1 LSSSRFFR
9 APLPIRE
16 NDYQRIGDENA
27 NGINEW
33 LGEEYAN
40 LPHVN

>member
-1 LSSSRFFR
+1 MK
-9 APLPIRE
+9 

-27 NGINEW
+27 NGNEW

-40 LPHVN
+40 LPHASIEGEVKCWTS

>member
-1 LSSSRFFR
+1 MK
-9 APLPIRE
+9 

-33 LGEEYAN
+33 LGENTLIYHT
-40 LPHVN
+40 LQLRVKG